1 MVGTLQL
8 RRTEVNPFTD
18 KQIALLGTFAA
29 QAVIAIENARLLNE
43 LRQSLDQQTATSEVL
58 RVISSSPG
66 ELEPVFKTMLENAT
80 RICEANFGVLQL
92 CEGGGFRIG
101 TTHNA
106 PPALVQGLARRELI
120 FGPTSLHHLARV
132 AATKQVVQVSDLA
145 VDEAYKQRD
154 PGAVRLVELAGART
168 VLCVPML
175 KESELIGAIVIY
187 RQEVRPF
194 TDKQIALV
202 RNFAAQGVI
211 AIENARLLNELRE
224 SLEQQTATADVLR
237 IISSSP
243 GELEPVFQA
252 ILKSATRICEA
263 KFGIL
268 QLYDDGAYQIG
279 AMHNVPAAFVEFRQ
293 RNPVFRPGPNTVLG
307 RLARTKQVTH
317 IDDMMA
323 DHARDQVR
331 VPFVEL
337 SGARTYVTVPML
349 KDDALIGAITIFR
362 QEVRPFLDKQIV
374 LVQNFAA
381 QAVIAIENTR
391 LLNELRQRTDDL
403 TESLEQ
409 QTATA
414 DVLGVISSSPGEL
427 EPVFNSILLNAI
439 RICGAKF
446 GALFLTEGDAFR
458 HVAQFGAPAELV
470 EARRREPI
478 IRPLPGSVVS
488 RVAATNQPIQIED
501 IRKEPAY
508 TTDPKRVPILEF
520 GGARTMLSVPMLQD
534 NDLVGQIAI
543 YRQEVRPFTEKQ
555 IELVKNFAAQA
566 VIAIE
571 NARLL
576 NELRE
581 SLEQQT
587 ATSEVLQ
594 VISSSPGALNPV
606 FEAILD
612 NAVRICRT
620 HFGVL
625 LLFEGGRMRVVAMKN
640 APRAFAEMR
649 RRDPYIPLEKS
660 ILGSVVRTHKLAHV
674 SDITAEEPYA
684 SSPLAKVGGA
694 RTALGVPML
703 KEDELVG
710 AIVFF
715 RQEVMAFSEKEIKLL
730 QNLAAQAVIAIEN
743 ARLLNELRQRTDDLG
758 EALEQQTATSE
769 VLKVISSSP
778 GELEPVFHTVLEN
791 AVKLCEAKFGTLF
804 LFDGICFRVG
814 AAFNVPAPLAD
825 YQAKTGA
832 FVPPPGLPLAR
843 LVETK
848 KVAHMLDDPEGL
860 SPATK
865 LGGARTHIAVPML
878 KEGKIAGAIYIY
890 RQEVKPFAEKQIELV
905 QNFAAQ
911 AVIAIENA
919 RLLNELRQRT
929 DDLSEALEQQTATSQ
944 VLGVISSSPGE
955 LEPVFQAMLENAVRI
970 CDAKFGVMFRFDNE
984 AFKAAALFGVPP
996 ALADFIQQRG
1006 SFQPHVGTNLER
1018 MWRTKD
1024 VVRIIDDSTE
1034 PVVSPAAEFGG
1045 ARSLI
1050 SVPMIKENVLIGA
1063 IIIYRQ
1069 EVRPFT
1075 DKQIALVQNFAAQAV
1090 IAIENARLLNEL
1102 RESLEQQTAT
1112 SEVLRVISSS
1122 QGELEPVFQAMLAN
1136 ATRICGAEFGMLWLV
1151 EGDGFRPVAL
1161 HGLPPAL
1168 AEMRQHDKVFYV
1180 DPETPLRRL
1189 AQTKQLEHIA
1199 DATREPAYIKG
1210 LQPFKEFVDVF
1221 GARTFVMVPML
1232 KDAAP
1237 LGAMAI
1243 YRKEVRPFTD
1253 KQIALV
1259 QNFAAQAVIAIENAR
1274 LLNELRESLQQQT
1287 ATSEVL
1293 SVISSSPGELK
1304 PVFQAMLENA
1314 VRICEA
1320 KFGVLYRFDGGA
1332 FHFAADVGTP
1342 QEYREFN
1349 QQRGAFQ
1356 PIPGG
1361 QLERVM
1367 LTKQVSHTADNAAWT
1382 SPGMAA
1388 RLAGAR
1394 AQIAVPM
1401 LKEGTLIG
1409 AIIIYRQEVRP
1420 FTDKQIELVKNFA
1433 AQAVIAIENT
1443 RLLNELRES
1452 LQQQTATAEVLQV
1465 INSSPGELAPVF
1477 DAMIEKARAL
1487 CEAPY
1492 GNMMIREGER
1502 FRAIAT
1508 HAPAPFAEIVRR
1520 GFEPHPSS
1528 PLGRLKSGER
1538 VIHIADLAET
1548 ARLVPD
1554 DPIPRMAIE
1563 LGRVRTV
1570 LMVPLIKNDTW
1581 LGVFTLWRPEVRPFS
1596 DREIA
1601 VVQNFA
1607 AQAVIAIENARLLS
1621 ELRESLQQQTAT
1633 ADVLKV
1639 ISRSTFDLKTVLN
1652 TLVESATHV
1661 CEADMGI
1668 ISRPVEGGIYRIEA
1682 SHGLSPAL
1690 AEAMA
1695 SATLKIGKGSVTGR
1709 TALAKAPVHILD
1721 AQADPDYELHKALK
1735 IGDWHTMLGVPLIR
1749 EGNLIGV
1756 FGLSRKAI
1764 RAFTDKQVELVT
1776 TFADQAV
1783 IAIENVRLF
1792 DEIQDKSRQL
1802 EEASQHKSQ
1811 FLANMSH
1818 ERARRSM
1825 PSWATPN

>member
-187 RQEVRPF
+187 QQEVRPF

-684 SSPLAKVGGA
+684 SSPLAKIGGA

-905 QNFAAQ
+905 ENFAAQ

-929 DDLSEALEQQTATSQ
+929 ADLSESLEQQTATSE
-944 VLGVISSSPGE
+944 VLKIISSSQGE
-955 LEPVFQAMLENAVRI
+955 LQPVFEAMLENATRI
-970 CDAKFGVMFRFDNE
+970 CEANFGVLNLHENGAFRVGAMHNVPLAFANWLKDQPGGYRPIPGSQLDNV
-984 AFKAAALFGVPP
+984 L
-996 ALADFIQQRG
+996 
-1006 SFQPHVGTNLER
+1006 
-1018 MWRTKD
+1018 RTKQLSVTAD
-1024 VVRIIDDSTE
+1024 NAVEANPGRATTL
-1034 PVVSPAAEFGG
+1034 GG
-1045 ARSLI
+1045 ARSI
-1050 SVPMIKENVLIGA
+1050 VCVPMIKDDELVGA
-1063 IIIYRQ
+1063 ITIYRQ

-1075 DKQIALVQNFAAQAV
+1075 DKQTALVQNFA
-1090 IAIENARLLNEL
+1090 
-1102 RESLEQQTAT
+1102 S
-1112 SEVLRVISSS
+1112 
-1122 QGELEPVFQAMLAN
+1122 
-1136 ATRICGAEFGMLWLV
+1136 
-1151 EGDGFRPVAL
+1151 
-1161 HGLPPAL
+1161 
-1168 AEMRQHDKVFYV
+1168 
-1180 DPETPLRRL
+1180 
-1189 AQTKQLEHIA
+1189 
-1199 DATREPAYIKG
+1199 
-1210 LQPFKEFVDVF
+1210 
-1221 GARTFVMVPML
+1221 
-1232 KDAAP
+1232 
-1237 LGAMAI
+1237 
-1243 YRKEVRPFTD
+1243 
-1253 KQIALV
+1253 
-1259 QNFAAQAVIAIENAR
+1259 
-1274 LLNELRESLQQQT
+1274 
-1287 ATSEVL
+1287 
-1293 SVISSSPGELK
+1293 
-1304 PVFQAMLENA
+1304 
-1314 VRICEA
+1314 
-1320 KFGVLYRFDGGA
+1320 
-1332 FHFAADVGTP
+1332 
-1342 QEYREFN
+1342 
-1349 QQRGAFQ
+1349 
-1356 PIPGG
+1356 
-1361 QLERVM
+1361 
-1367 LTKQVSHTADNAAWT
+1367 
-1382 SPGMAA
+1382 
-1388 RLAGAR
+1388 
-1394 AQIAVPM
+1394 
-1401 LKEGTLIG
+1401 
-1409 AIIIYRQEVRP
+1409 
-1420 FTDKQIELVKNFA
+1420 
-1433 AQAVIAIENT
+1433 QAVIAIENT
-1443 RLLNELRES
+1443 RLLNELK
-1452 LQQQTATAEVLQV
+1452 Q
-1465 INSSPGELAPVF
+1465 
-1477 DAMIEKARAL
+1477 
-1487 CEAPY
+1487 
-1492 GNMMIREGER
+1492 
-1502 FRAIAT
+1502 
-1508 HAPAPFAEIVRR
+1508 
-1520 GFEPHPSS
+1520 
-1528 PLGRLKSGER
+1528 
-1538 VIHIADLAET
+1538 
-1548 ARLVPD
+1548 
-1554 DPIPRMAIE
+1554 
-1563 LGRVRTV
+1563 
-1570 LMVPLIKNDTW
+1570 
-1581 LGVFTLWRPEVRPFS
+1581 
-1596 DREIA
+1596 
-1601 VVQNFA
+1601 
-1607 AQAVIAIENARLLS
+1607 
-1621 ELRESLQQQTAT
+1621 SLQQQTAT

-1639 ISRSTFDLKTVLN
+1639 ISRSTFDLKAVLN
-1652 TLVESATHV
+1652 TLVESAARL
-1661 CEADMGI
+1661 CEADMASIPRQIGGI
-1668 ISRPVEGGIYRIEA
+1668 FDVVATYGYSPSFNEFLQSNPTSPGRGTVAGRTVVEG
-1682 SHGLSPAL
+1682 
-1690 AEAMA
+1690 
-1695 SATLKIGKGSVTGR
+1695 R
-1709 TALAKAPVHILD
+1709 TIHIPDVL
-1721 AQADPDYELHKALK
+1721 ADPEYDYIEGQKVGGYRAL
-1735 IGDWHTMLGVPLIR
+1735 LGVPLMR
-1749 EGNLIGV
+1749 EGTAIGV
-1756 FGLSRKAI
+1756 LNIGRSAPRP
-1764 RAFTDKQVELVT
+1764 FTAQQIELAE

-1818 ERARRSM
+1818 ELRTPLNAILGYTELMADGAYGEPSEKMLGILKRLEANGRHLLGLINDVLDLSKIEAGQLVLELSDYCVQDIAQTVRSTLEPLAADKKLAFKLELAPELPPGHGDGRRLTQVLINLVGNAIKFTDAGEVAIKAEANDGSFHVSVCDTGPGISAADQAKLFQEFQQADNAITKKKGGTGLGLAISKRIIEMHGGKIWVESKPGQGSTFTFTLTVIVEQQVEPAGASAFWWWRTNRITARSSAMCLPLPTTKSRRRRTAWRRSQL
-1825 PSWATPN
+1825 SQNSDLILS

>member
-106 PPALVQGLARRELI
+106 PPAFVQGLARRELI
-120 FGPTSLHHLARV
+120 FRPTSLHHLARV

-187 RQEVRPF
+187 QQEVRPF

-905 QNFAAQ
+905 ENFAAQ

-929 DDLSEALEQQTATSQ
+929 ADLSESLEQQTATSE
-944 VLGVISSSPGE
+944 VLKIISSSQGE
-955 LEPVFQAMLENAVRI
+955 LRPVFEAMLENATRI
-970 CDAKFGVMFRFDNE
+970 CEANFGVLNLHENGAFRVGAMHNVPLAFANWLKDQPGGYRPIPGSQLDNV
-984 AFKAAALFGVPP
+984 L
-996 ALADFIQQRG
+996 
-1006 SFQPHVGTNLER
+1006 
-1018 MWRTKD
+1018 RTKQLSVTAD
-1024 VVRIIDDSTE
+1024 NAVEANPGRATTL
-1034 PVVSPAAEFGG
+1034 GG
-1045 ARSLI
+1045 ARSI
-1050 SVPMIKENVLIGA
+1050 VCVPMIKDDELVGA
-1063 IIIYRQ
+1063 ITIYRQ

-1075 DKQIALVQNFAAQAV
+1075 DKQTALVQNFA
-1090 IAIENARLLNEL
+1090 
-1102 RESLEQQTAT
+1102 S
-1112 SEVLRVISSS
+1112 
-1122 QGELEPVFQAMLAN
+1122 
-1136 ATRICGAEFGMLWLV
+1136 
-1151 EGDGFRPVAL
+1151 
-1161 HGLPPAL
+1161 
-1168 AEMRQHDKVFYV
+1168 
-1180 DPETPLRRL
+1180 
-1189 AQTKQLEHIA
+1189 
-1199 DATREPAYIKG
+1199 
-1210 LQPFKEFVDVF
+1210 
-1221 GARTFVMVPML
+1221 
-1232 KDAAP
+1232 
-1237 LGAMAI
+1237 
-1243 YRKEVRPFTD
+1243 
-1253 KQIALV
+1253 
-1259 QNFAAQAVIAIENAR
+1259 
-1274 LLNELRESLQQQT
+1274 
-1287 ATSEVL
+1287 
-1293 SVISSSPGELK
+1293 
-1304 PVFQAMLENA
+1304 
-1314 VRICEA
+1314 
-1320 KFGVLYRFDGGA
+1320 
-1332 FHFAADVGTP
+1332 
-1342 QEYREFN
+1342 
-1349 QQRGAFQ
+1349 
-1356 PIPGG
+1356 
-1361 QLERVM
+1361 
-1367 LTKQVSHTADNAAWT
+1367 
-1382 SPGMAA
+1382 
-1388 RLAGAR
+1388 
-1394 AQIAVPM
+1394 
-1401 LKEGTLIG
+1401 
-1409 AIIIYRQEVRP
+1409 
-1420 FTDKQIELVKNFA
+1420 
-1433 AQAVIAIENT
+1433 QAVIAIENT
-1443 RLLNELRES
+1443 RLLNELK
-1452 LQQQTATAEVLQV
+1452 Q
-1465 INSSPGELAPVF
+1465 
-1477 DAMIEKARAL
+1477 
-1487 CEAPY
+1487 
-1492 GNMMIREGER
+1492 
-1502 FRAIAT
+1502 
-1508 HAPAPFAEIVRR
+1508 
-1520 GFEPHPSS
+1520 
-1528 PLGRLKSGER
+1528 
-1538 VIHIADLAET
+1538 
-1548 ARLVPD
+1548 
-1554 DPIPRMAIE
+1554 
-1563 LGRVRTV
+1563 
-1570 LMVPLIKNDTW
+1570 
-1581 LGVFTLWRPEVRPFS
+1581 
-1596 DREIA
+1596 
-1601 VVQNFA
+1601 
-1607 AQAVIAIENARLLS
+1607 
-1621 ELRESLQQQTAT
+1621 SLQQQTAT

-1639 ISRSTFDLKTVLN
+1639 ISRSTFDLKAVLN
-1652 TLVESATHV
+1652 TLVESAARL
-1661 CEADMGI
+1661 CEADMASIPRQIGGI
-1668 ISRPVEGGIYRIEA
+1668 FDVVATYGYSPSFNEFLQSNPTSPGRGTVAGRTVVEG
-1682 SHGLSPAL
+1682 
-1690 AEAMA
+1690 
-1695 SATLKIGKGSVTGR
+1695 R
-1709 TALAKAPVHILD
+1709 TIHIPDVL
-1721 AQADPDYELHKALK
+1721 ADPEYDYIEGQKVGGYRAL
-1735 IGDWHTMLGVPLIR
+1735 LGVPLMR
-1749 EGNLIGV
+1749 EGTAIGV
-1756 FGLSRKAI
+1756 LNIGRSAPRP
-1764 RAFTDKQVELVT
+1764 FTAQQIELAE

-1818 ERARRSM
+1818 ELRTPLNAILGYTELMADGAYGEPSEKMLGILKRLEANGKHLLGLINDVLDLSKIEAGQLVLELSDYCVQDIAQTVRSTLEPLAADKKLAFKLELAPELPPGHGDGRRLTQVLINLVGNAIKFTDAGEVAIKAEANDGSFHVSVCDTGPGISAADQAKLFQEFQQADNAITKKKGGTGLGLAISKRIIEM
-1825 PSWATPN
+1825 HGGKIWVESKPGQGSTFTFTLPVIVEQQVEPA

>member
-29 QAVIAIENARLLNE
+29 QAVAIENARLLNE

-187 RQEVRPF
+187 QQEVRPF

-804 LFDGICFRVG
+804 LFDGTCFRVG
-814 AAFNVPAPLAD
+814 ATFNVPAPLAD

-848 KVAHMLDDPEGL
+848 KVAHMPDDPEGL
-860 SPATK
+860 SPAT
-865 LGGARTHIAVPML
+865 
-878 KEGKIAGAIYIY
+878 
-890 RQEVKPFAEKQIELV
+890 
-905 QNFAAQ
+905 N
-911 AVIAIENA
+911 
-919 RLLNELRQRT
+919 
-929 DDLSEALEQQTATSQ
+929 
-944 VLGVISSSPGE
+944 LGV
-955 LEPVFQAMLENAVRI
+955 
-970 CDAKFGVMFRFDNE
+970 
-984 AFKAAALFGVPP
+984 AAL
-996 ALADFIQQRG
+996 
-1006 SFQPHVGTNLER
+1006 
-1018 MWRTKD
+1018 
-1024 VVRIIDDSTE
+1024 
-1034 PVVSPAAEFGG
+1034 
-1045 ARSLI
+1045 
-1050 SVPMIKENVLIGA
+1050 
-1063 IIIYRQ
+1063 
-1069 EVRPFT
+1069 
-1075 DKQIALVQNFAAQAV
+1075 
-1090 IAIENARLLNEL
+1090 
-1102 RESLEQQTAT
+1102 
-1112 SEVLRVISSS
+1112 
-1122 QGELEPVFQAMLAN
+1122 
-1136 ATRICGAEFGMLWLV
+1136 
-1151 EGDGFRPVAL
+1151 
-1161 HGLPPAL
+1161 
-1168 AEMRQHDKVFYV
+1168 
-1180 DPETPLRRL
+1180 
-1189 AQTKQLEHIA
+1189 
-1199 DATREPAYIKG
+1199 
-1210 LQPFKEFVDVF
+1210 
-1221 GARTFVMVPML
+1221 
-1232 KDAAP
+1232 
-1237 LGAMAI
+1237 
-1243 YRKEVRPFTD
+1243 
-1253 KQIALV
+1253 
-1259 QNFAAQAVIAIENAR
+1259 
-1274 LLNELRESLQQQT
+1274 
-1287 ATSEVL
+1287 
-1293 SVISSSPGELK
+1293 
-1304 PVFQAMLENA
+1304 
-1314 VRICEA
+1314 
-1320 KFGVLYRFDGGA
+1320 
-1332 FHFAADVGTP
+1332 
-1342 QEYREFN
+1342 
-1349 QQRGAFQ
+1349 
-1356 PIPGG
+1356 
-1361 QLERVM
+1361 
-1367 LTKQVSHTADNAAWT
+1367 
-1382 SPGMAA
+1382 
-1388 RLAGAR
+1388 
-1394 AQIAVPM
+1394 
-1401 LKEGTLIG
+1401 
-1409 AIIIYRQEVRP
+1409 
-1420 FTDKQIELVKNFA
+1420 
-1433 AQAVIAIENT
+1433 
-1443 RLLNELRES
+1443 
-1452 LQQQTATAEVLQV
+1452 
-1465 INSSPGELAPVF
+1465 
-1477 DAMIEKARAL
+1477 
-1487 CEAPY
+1487 
-1492 GNMMIREGER
+1492 
-1502 FRAIAT
+1502 
-1508 HAPAPFAEIVRR
+1508 
-1520 GFEPHPSS
+1520 
-1528 PLGRLKSGER
+1528 
-1538 VIHIADLAET
+1538 
-1548 ARLVPD
+1548 
-1554 DPIPRMAIE
+1554 
-1563 LGRVRTV
+1563 
-1570 LMVPLIKNDTW
+1570 
-1581 LGVFTLWRPEVRPFS
+1581 
-1596 DREIA
+1596 
-1601 VVQNFA
+1601 
-1607 AQAVIAIENARLLS
+1607 
-1621 ELRESLQQQTAT
+1621 
-1633 ADVLKV
+1633 
-1639 ISRSTFDLKTVLN
+1639 
-1652 TLVESATHV
+1652 
-1661 CEADMGI
+1661 
-1668 ISRPVEGGIYRIEA
+1668 
-1682 SHGLSPAL
+1682 
-1690 AEAMA
+1690 
-1695 SATLKIGKGSVTGR
+1695 
-1709 TALAKAPVHILD
+1709 
-1721 AQADPDYELHKALK
+1721 
-1735 IGDWHTMLGVPLIR
+1735 
-1749 EGNLIGV
+1749 
-1756 FGLSRKAI
+1756 
-1764 RAFTDKQVELVT
+1764 
-1776 TFADQAV
+1776 
-1783 IAIENVRLF
+1783 
-1792 DEIQDKSRQL
+1792 
-1802 EEASQHKSQ
+1802 
-1811 FLANMSH
+1811 
-1818 ERARRSM
+1818 
-1825 PSWATPN
+1825 

>member
-1 MVGTLQL
+1 MRRRSRAGGQPAKTRTRKTVKRPSAPKNVRRPSVSAGHETIVGRLTRERDEALEQQRATAEVLKIISASRTELEPVLEVVVRSAARYCKADDVTLFELDGQDLREAAHWGALPHGGGSFRFPCTRGTIAGRIVLERKPVHVIDLQAEAEDFPEGSALARQFGHRTIAGVPLLREGVVVGTLQL

-106 PPALVQGLARRELI
+106 PPAFVQGLARRELI
-120 FGPTSLHHLARV
+120 FRPTSLHHLARV

-187 RQEVRPF
+187 QQEVRPF

-458 HVAQFGAPAELV
+458 HVAQFGAPAELA

-905 QNFAAQ
+905 ENFASQ

-929 DDLSEALEQQTATSQ
+929 ADLS
-944 VLGVISSSPGE
+944 
-955 LEPVFQAMLENAVRI
+955 
-970 CDAKFGVMFRFDNE
+970 
-984 AFKAAALFGVPP
+984 
-996 ALADFIQQRG
+996 
-1006 SFQPHVGTNLER
+1006 
-1018 MWRTKD
+1018 
-1024 VVRIIDDSTE
+1024 
-1034 PVVSPAAEFGG
+1034 
-1045 ARSLI
+1045 
-1050 SVPMIKENVLIGA
+1050 
-1063 IIIYRQ
+1063 
-1069 EVRPFT
+1069 
-1075 DKQIALVQNFAAQAV
+1075 
-1090 IAIENARLLNEL
+1090 
-1102 RESLEQQTAT
+1102 ESLEQQTAT
-1112 SEVLRVISSS
+1112 SEVLKIISSS
-1122 QGELEPVFQAMLAN
+1122 QGELRPVFEAMLEN
-1136 ATRICGAEFGMLWLV
+1136 ATRICEANFGVLNLHENGAFRVGAMHNVPLAFANWLKDQP
-1151 EGDGFRPVAL
+1151 GGYRPIPGSQLDNV
-1161 HGLPPAL
+1161 
-1168 AEMRQHDKVFYV
+1168 
-1180 DPETPLRRL
+1180 LR
-1189 AQTKQLEHIA
+1189 TKQL
-1199 DATREPAYIKG
+1199 
-1210 LQPFKEFVDVF
+1210 
-1221 GARTFVMVPML
+1221 
-1232 KDAAP
+1232 
-1237 LGAMAI
+1237 
-1243 YRKEVRPFTD
+1243 
-1253 KQIALV
+1253 
-1259 QNFAAQAVIAIENAR
+1259 
-1274 LLNELRESLQQQT
+1274 
-1287 ATSEVL
+1287 
-1293 SVISSSPGELK
+1293 SV
-1304 PVFQAMLENA
+1304 
-1314 VRICEA
+1314 
-1320 KFGVLYRFDGGA
+1320 
-1332 FHFAADVGTP
+1332 
-1342 QEYREFN
+1342 
-1349 QQRGAFQ
+1349 
-1356 PIPGG
+1356 
-1361 QLERVM
+1361 
-1367 LTKQVSHTADNAAWT
+1367 TADNAVEAN
-1382 SPGMAA
+1382 PGRATT
-1388 RLAGAR
+1388 LGGAR
-1394 AQIAVPM
+1394 SIVCVPM
-1401 LKEGTLIG
+1401 N
-1409 AIIIYRQEVRP
+1409 Q
-1420 FTDKQIELVKNFA
+1420 
-1433 AQAVIAIENT
+1433 
-1443 RLLNELRES
+1443 
-1452 LQQQTATAEVLQV
+1452 
-1465 INSSPGELAPVF
+1465 
-1477 DAMIEKARAL
+1477 
-1487 CEAPY
+1487 
-1492 GNMMIREGER
+1492 
-1502 FRAIAT
+1502 
-1508 HAPAPFAEIVRR
+1508 RR
-1520 GFEPHPSS
+1520 
-1528 PLGRLKSGER
+1528 
-1538 VIHIADLAET
+1538 
-1548 ARLVPD
+1548 
-1554 DPIPRMAIE
+1554 
-1563 LGRVRTV
+1563 
-1570 LMVPLIKNDTW
+1570 
-1581 LGVFTLWRPEVRPFS
+1581 
-1596 DREIA
+1596 
-1601 VVQNFA
+1601 
-1607 AQAVIAIENARLLS
+1607 
-1621 ELRESLQQQTAT
+1621 
-1633 ADVLKV
+1633 
-1639 ISRSTFDLKTVLN
+1639 
-1652 TLVESATHV
+1652 
-1661 CEADMGI
+1661 
-1668 ISRPVEGGIYRIEA
+1668 
-1682 SHGLSPAL
+1682 
-1690 AEAMA
+1690 
-1695 SATLKIGKGSVTGR
+1695 
-1709 TALAKAPVHILD
+1709 
-1721 AQADPDYELHKALK
+1721 
-1735 IGDWHTMLGVPLIR
+1735 
-1749 EGNLIGV
+1749 
-1756 FGLSRKAI
+1756 
-1764 RAFTDKQVELVT
+1764 
-1776 TFADQAV
+1776 
-1783 IAIENVRLF
+1783 
-1792 DEIQDKSRQL
+1792 
-1802 EEASQHKSQ
+1802 
-1811 FLANMSH
+1811 
-1818 ERARRSM
+1818 
-1825 PSWATPN
+1825 